1 MLTNVLNYIRDL
13 EVPGLSSPRA
23 IKFRGS
29 KFFIVVTITMA
40 VFTDIFLYGVIVPV
54 IPFAFEQR
62 MGVSADATQ
71 LWVSKSLAVYGA
83 AMAVGSIVFGYLS
96 DRLGNRRAAMLGG
109 LLVLI
114 AATLILCLCKTLAL
128 FMVGRVLQGLSAA
141 VVWSVG
147 LAVIAD
153 TAESNEVAY
162 YMAYPGIG
170 LSLGTFF
177 GPLLGGIVYDKAGYY
192 AVFYLCFA
200 LIALDIILRLLM
212 IEREAL
218 VQKLRKISPEISD
231 LATDEGIKN
240 STIMQPDVEQQSL
253 PNKDDEGAEDHE
265 IVETDVEQQPVP
277 DMVSSGELS
286 PCPAKSRGKI
296 LSNLPPIFLLL
307 SSPRILTAVFQSF
320 TLAWI
325 MSSFDATLTIHLKD
339 LFGFSSLGASL
350 MLLAV
355 AAPSVVEPLVG
366 KVADRF
372 GPRPVIIFGLVLIG
386 LFLIL
391 LRLPDHKSTQQ
402 IVEFAALLT
411 MAGLGII
418 CVFSPML
425 GELSNATLKIE
436 SRKKGIF
443 GPGKGF
449 GQAYGLF
456 NVAFSLGSIV
466 GPFQS
471 GATNDN
477 QGWGMTSLSLG
488 IVAFVTLI
496 PSILFSG
503 GNMLVRNKTTT
514 PQA

>member
-1 MLTNVLNYIRDL
+1 MLTNVLSYIRNL
-13 EVPGLSSPRA
+13 EVPGLSSARA
-23 IKFRGS
+23 IRFRGS
-29 KFFIVVTITMA
+29 KVFIVVTITMA

-71 LWVSKSLAVYGA
+71 SWVSTSLAVYGA
-83 AMAVGSIVFGYLS
+83 SMAVGSIVFGYLS
-96 DRLGNRRAAMLGG
+96 DKLGNRRAGMLGG

-114 AATLILCLCKTLAL
+114 AATLMLCLCKTLAL

-153 TAESNEVAY
+153 TADSSEVAY

-192 AVFYLCFA
+192 AVFYLCFG

-218 VQKLRKISPEISD
+218 EQKLSKVAPDMSD
-231 LATDEGIKN
+231 LAIEEETKNCGVEQQTLPINDDERTD
-240 STIMQPDVEQQSL
+240 SHIMMEPDVEQQRL
-253 PNKDDEGAEDHE
+253 PGED
-265 IVETDVEQQPVP
+265 
-277 DMVSSGELS
+277 SSGEIS
-286 PCPAKSRGKI
+286 SSCPAKPKGKI
-296 LSNLPPIFLLL
+296 LSKLPPIFLLL

-320 TLAWI
+320 TLAWV

-350 MLLAV
+350 MLLGV

-366 KVADRF
+366 KVSDRF
-372 GPRPVIIFGLVLIG
+372 GPRPVIIFGLVLMG
-386 LFLIL
+386 VFLIL

-436 SRKKGIF
+436 SRHQGIF

-477 QGWGMTSLSLG
+477 QGWGMTTLSLG
-488 IVAFVTLI
+488 IVAFGTLI
-496 PSILFSG
+496 PSVLFSG
-503 GNMLVRNKTTT
+503 GNILVRKKNRT
-514 PQA
+514 PKA

>member
-1 MLTNVLNYIRDL
+1 M
-13 EVPGLSSPRA
+13 EVPGLSSRRA
-23 IKFRGS
+23 IQFRGS
-29 KFFIVVTITMA
+29 KFFIVFTITMA

-62 MGVSADATQ
+62 MGVSSQATQ
-71 LWVSKSLAVYGA
+71 MWVSKSLAVYAA

-96 DRLGNRRAAMLGG
+96 DRLANRRATMLAG
-109 LLVLI
+109 LVVLI
-114 AATLILCLCKTLAL
+114 AATLILCLCKSLAL
-128 FMVGRVLQGLSAA
+128 FMVGRVMQGLSAA
-141 VVWSVG
+141 VVWTVG
-147 LAVIAD
+147 LAVIAE
-153 TAESNEVAY
+153 TAQSHEVAY

-177 GPLLGGIVYDKAGYY
+177 GPLLGGVIYDRAGYY

-200 LIALDIILRLLM
+200 MLACDILLRLVM
-212 IEREAL
+212 IERKAL
-218 VQKLRKISPEISD
+218 LQKLKKLPTDSQPTDQVADDGAEDPEIV
-231 LATDEGIKN
+231 EG
-240 STIMQPDVEQQSL
+240 DVEQRPL
-253 PNKDDEGAEDHE
+253 PNKE
-265 IVETDVEQQPVP
+265 
-277 DMVSSGELS
+277 VSEEPLPS
-286 PCPAKSRGKI
+286 PAKHRGKI
-296 LSNLPPIFLLL
+296 LSKLPPIFLLL
-307 SSPRILTAVFQSF
+307 TSPRILTAVFQSF
-320 TLAWI
+320 TMSWI
-325 MSSFDATLTIHLKD
+325 MSAIDATLTIHLKE

-366 KVADRF
+366 KAADRF
-372 GPRPVIIFGLVLIG
+372 GPRPVIIFGLVLAG
-386 LFLIL
+386 PFLIL

-402 IVEFAALLT
+402 IVEFAALLAV
-411 MAGLGII
+411 AGFGLI

-425 GELSNATLKIE
+425 GELSNVTLKIE
-436 SRKKGIF
+436 SRHKGIF

-456 NVAFSLGSIV
+456 NVAFSIGSIV

-488 IVAFVTLI
+488 IVAFGTLI

-503 GNMLVRNKTTT
+503 GNLLVRNKKTT
-514 PQA
+514 PKA